1 MPHCVGPLLPDSFI
15 SSVAQS
21 TWARACLVAVH
32 VGNRGLRSALKP
44 FWRFFLLHGLLH
56 QHVHSMQ
63 RQTETRRTP
72 CGIGIHRAQLLV
84 FGALPS
90 GALNG
95 NDWASALRQR
105 RRYPSKQGTKG
116 NSVPSVIL
124 RPASEEIQM
133 KCTPVFVDF

>member
-1 MPHCVGPLLPDSFI
+1 MSQSVTLKDPQSLKAPRISKHRLDELLQGASSSSLQQTMPWGVGGGGETPDARPYIVYEYSCHIVSAHSFQTL
-15 SSVAQS
+15 SYPQLHS

-72 CGIGIHRAQLLV
+72 CGIGIHRA
-84 FGALPS
+84 
-90 GALNG
+90 
-95 NDWASALRQR
+95 
-105 RRYPSKQGTKG
+105 
-116 NSVPSVIL
+116 
-124 RPASEEIQM
+124 
-133 KCTPVFVDF
+133 